1 MKPVPRLLL
10 PALSFVVMLVAVL
23 QTLVVPVLS
32 GIGEQL
38 GASTSA
44 VGWVVT
50 ANLLAAAVM
59 TPILGRLGDV
69 HGKRPVLLAILLIMV
84 IGSLLAAATSSLLL
98 LIVGR
103 VLQGASYGLFPLG
116 IAVLRDALPAERLT
130 SAMAIVSGTLGVGG
144 GFGLVLTGVLTS
156 GHSDYHRIFWLAA
169 AVSVIGLALAWWVV
183 PSAEHAAGGS
193 VDWSG
198 GAVLGVSLILLLL
211 PLSQAHLWGWGS
223 VATIGCF
230 LGFGVVF
237 PAWVLMERRI
247 TIPLVAPTM
256 LVNRP
261 VLVTNL
267 AGLCVG
273 MAMFISFL
281 GVSTF
286 VQAPTA
292 LAGYGFT
299 ASVLA
304 ASVVYLLPG
313 ALVGVLV
320 SPLAGRLVRRAGG
333 RITLV
338 LALALCT
345 AGFALLTLLHTA
357 TWQVIVGAVLV
368 NSGVSVGYAAMP
380 ALLVAEVAAEDTG
393 VANSVNSI
401 ARAVGSAIASAV
413 VVTLLASEL
422 LPGGGLPTEGVFT
435 TIFGIGTGLC
445 VLAAVLVVVGLPR
458 NLRRPTDAE
467 QKVEDATALAG
478 EWAAVSGLASSTAE
492 SRSELRLAVVR
503 LVGRAIARP
512 RAPDLGRLQIGRQA
526 VQLQPATDVLVHV
539 GHRVEGAQQQ
549 CQQHHESTDPQWTRK
564 RQEHDVDGGVRQL
577 APREVSG

>member
-1 MKPVPRLLL
+1 MNEERLLKPAPRLLL

-23 QTLVVPVLS
+23 QTLVVPVLAD
-32 GIGEQL
+32 IGEQL

-59 TPILGRLGDV
+59 TPLLGRLGDV
-69 HGKRPVLLAILLIMV
+69 HGKRPVLLAILVAMV
-84 IGSLLAAATSSLLL
+84 VGSLLAAATSSLLL
-98 LIVGR
+98 LILGR

-169 AVSVIGLALAWWVV
+169 AVSAVGLVLTWRVV
-183 PSAEHAAGGS
+183 PRTERTAGGS

-211 PLSQAHLWGWGS
+211 PLSQAHAWGWAS
-223 VATIGCF
+223 PATIGCF
-230 LGFGVVF
+230 VGFGVVF
-237 PAWVLMERRI
+237 AAWVLMERRI
-247 TIPLVAPTM
+247 TTPLVAPKM
-256 LVNRP
+256 LTNRP

-313 ALVGVLV
+313 ALVGVLA
-320 SPLAGRLVRRAGG
+320 SPLAGRLVRHSGG

-338 LALALCT
+338 AALVLCT
-345 AGFALLTLLHTA
+345 AGFLLLTVLHTA
-357 TWQVIVGAVLV
+357 TWQLIVGAVLV
-368 NSGVSVGYAAMP
+368 NTGVSVGYAAMP
-380 ALLVAEVAAEDTG
+380 ALLVAEVSPADTG

-401 ARAVGSAIASAV
+401 ARAVGSAVASAV
-413 VVTLLASEL
+413 VVTLLASEV
-422 LPGGGLPTEGVFT
+422 LPGAGLPTEGVFT
-435 TIFGIGTGLC
+435 TVFGIGTGVC
-445 VLAAVLVVVGLPR
+445 VLAAALVLLGLPR
-458 NLRRPTDAE
+458 NLRHPTDDE
-467 QKVEDATALAG
+467 QEVEDATALGG
-478 EWAAVSGLASSTAE
+478 EWAAVSGLAGST
-492 SRSELRLAVVR
+492 R
-503 LVGRAIARP
+503 
-512 RAPDLGRLQIGRQA
+512 
-526 VQLQPATDVLVHV
+526 
-539 GHRVEGAQQQ
+539 
-549 CQQHHESTDPQWTRK
+549 
-564 RQEHDVDGGVRQL
+564 
-577 APREVSG
+577 